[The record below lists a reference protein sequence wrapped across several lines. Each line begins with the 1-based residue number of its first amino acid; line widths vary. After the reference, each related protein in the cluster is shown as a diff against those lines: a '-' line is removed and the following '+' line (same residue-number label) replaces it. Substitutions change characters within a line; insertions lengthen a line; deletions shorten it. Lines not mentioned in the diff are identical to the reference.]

1 VSSLNWYEASE
12 FEEPRK
18 ARQLRPGFL
27 AIEKGSLLFA
37 EQRTPGPTIGV
48 IGLGTIGSGIATN
61 VHAAGLPLVVCDIRA
76 EATRRH
82 ADYAAVAASP
92 FDLARESDIVVVS
105 VVNDE
110 QVRSVLSGPEGAL
123 AAGAP
128 GTTVVVVSTVT
139 SACVAA
145 IGAEARALGVPI
157 VDCGVSGG
165 PSAAASGNLVCMC
178 GGDPEVIAAL
188 APLFESIGSVTVT
201 MGPFGTGLAAK
212 LARNLAQYGG
222 WLAAHEAQV
231 LAESAGI
238 ELAKLAEVVRA
249 SDAQSGGQATL
260 MFRQTV
266 APFTSA
272 DDQGLV
278 RAMQDAADIARK
290 DLQAA
295 LALADELDVEL
306 PLAAMAEAH
315 CGEIFGVGVPPI
327 E

>member
-1 VSSLNWYEASE
+1 MV
-12 FEEPRK
+12 
-18 ARQLRPGFL
+18 
-27 AIEKGSLLFA
+27 A

-61 VHAAGLPLVVCDIRA
+61 VHAAGLPLVVYDIRA
-76 EATRRH
+76 EATHRH
-82 ADYAAVAASP
+82 ADYAAVAVSP
-92 FDLARESDIVVVS
+92 VDLARESDVVVVA

-128 GTTVVVVSTVT
+128 GTTVVVVSTIT

-145 IGAEARALGVPI
+145 IGAEATALGVPI
-157 VDCGVSGG
+157 IDCGVSGG

-188 APLFESIGSVTVT
+188 APLFEAIGSLTVT

-212 LARNLAQYGG
+212 LARNLVQYGG
-222 WLAAHEAQV
+222 WLAAYEGQV

-249 SDAQSGGQATL
+249 SDAQSGGPATL

-266 APFTSA
+266 APFTPA

-278 RAMQDAADIARK
+278 RAMQAAADIARK

-295 LALADELDVEL
+295 LALADELDLEL
-306 PLAAMAEAH
+306 PLAAMTEAH
-315 CGEIFGVGVPPI
+315 CGEIFGVGVPPT